1 MHVRHPI
8 WLRKAGAPGAEAFAI
23 LFTFESFARATMS
36 SVLPLDALRY
46 LGDASSVSSLYFL
59 IGLVGIA
66 CGFCVP
72 LFIQWTARRWVYTGG
87 ALILAAAPASMM
99 AGTLEGQIAGMLFRV
114 IGTVTLTI
122 CLNLYVLDYI
132 AKHELSKA
140 EPKRVFYSAVAWTTG
155 PALGTFLYTQVAPEA
170 AYATGL
176 AFALISLTYFWRL
189 RLSDKSPIGAARRP
203 APNPLAN
210 IGKFLRRPRL
220 VLGWIVALGR
230 SSWWAM
236 LFIYTPIFAVQTGL
250 GAMVGGML
258 VSTASGFLFLLPLLT
273 RFLRAKG
280 LRRVLTLG
288 FAGAGLST
296 AAIAATIDYP
306 YVAVGF
312 LLLSAVFVVLLD
324 LVGNM
329 TFLLA
334 VKPGERS
341 DMTSVYAT
349 YRDVAE
355 ISAPGVFSIVLRSFD
370 LAAVYLVTSF
380 VMLGMARLAMVV
392 HPRLGLDRA
401 YDSKYQNADRIA
413 GAAGS

>member
-1 MHVRHPI
+1 M
-8 WLRKAGAPGAEAFAI
+8 
-23 LFTFESFARATMS
+23 
-36 SVLPLDALRY
+36 
-46 LGDASSVSSLYFL
+46 
-59 IGLVGIA
+59 
-66 CGFCVP
+66 
-72 LFIQWTARRWVYTGG
+72 
-87 ALILAAAPASMM
+87 
-99 AGTLEGQIAGMLFRV
+99 
-114 IGTVTLTI
+114 
-122 CLNLYVLDYI
+122 
-132 AKHELSKA
+132 
-140 EPKRVFYSAVAWTTG
+140 
-155 PALGTFLYTQVAPEA
+155 
-170 AYATGL
+170 
-176 AFALISLTYFWRL
+176 

-306 YVAVGF
+306 YVAAGF